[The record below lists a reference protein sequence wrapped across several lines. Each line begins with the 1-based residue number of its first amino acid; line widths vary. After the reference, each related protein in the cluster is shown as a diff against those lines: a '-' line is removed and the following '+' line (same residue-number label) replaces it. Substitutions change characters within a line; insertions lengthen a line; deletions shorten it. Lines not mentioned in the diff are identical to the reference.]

1 MTNFEAV
8 QELLAKLSIA
18 ADTTS
23 HASVASGD
31 AWQAELTKQAV
42 NARVTKTLVLK
53 PKTAK
58 SATVAPVV
66 VFALDDATVPLGP
79 LAKKLGVK
87 EMRMAAPDL
96 LQEVFSVLKED
107 VSPFML
113 ANVDRAA
120 YATVHVVVD
129 ADLLA
134 SEAPVAFHPAQADK
148 TVALTGAALRAFL
161 TGSGIEFVEVNF
173 KELAAS
179 APAPAAAGSSTA
191 AKSKPAKQVKQAKA
205 EAEEATGTAK
215 IGVEAKKE
223 SDFPKWYQQVL
234 TRSDMLEYYDV
245 SGCYIIRPWAYNI
258 WKEITAFFDGAI
270 TEMGVE
276 DAYFPMFVSQRVLER
291 EKDHIEGFAPEVA
304 WVTKAGSS
312 DLEEPVAI
320 RPTSETVMYPYYA
333 KWIRSHRDLPLR
345 LNQWCSVVRWEFKH
359 PQPFLRTREFL
370 WQEGHTAHLT
380 KEGAGEEVY
389 EILDL
394 YRQVYEDLLAVPVI
408 KGIKSEKEKF
418 AGGLYTTT
426 CEAFIPTTGRGIQGA
441 TSHCLGQNFAKM
453 FNIVVEDPNTPADA
467 GEPEKLFVWQNS
479 WGITTRTIGVM
490 VMVHGDDKGLVLP
503 PRVASVQ
510 VIVVPCGITARST
523 EEDRKRIN
531 AGVEEVVRTLKRAGV
546 RARSDVRDNYT
557 PGYKFNHWE
566 LRGVPIRLEVG
577 PKDLEKRSTM
587 SVRRDNGSKAA
598 IAMDDLQTAVP
609 ALLRTIQDDMFARAK
624 ATFNQ
629 HVCRVEKW
637 DDFVPTLNGKN
648 LVLIPWCER
657 EECEDSIKERS
668 ARADEGEEQDERAP
682 SMGAKSLCIPLE
694 LPQDGTIV
702 PGETKCVACDHHA
715 KRYALF
721 GRSY

>member
-1 MTNFEAV
+1 MTTLEDI
-8 QELLAKLSIA
+8 LAHLAALSISPSS
-18 ADTTS
+18 TS
-23 HASVASGD
+23 HD
-31 AWQAELTKQAV
+31 AV
-42 NARVTKTLVLK
+42 NAGAAWKEELNKNNVDAHVTKTLVFK

-58 SATVAPVV
+58 TAVATPVV
-66 VFALDDATVPLGP
+66 VIALEETTVPLGP
-79 LAKKLGVK
+79 LAKKINVK
-87 EMRMAAPDL
+87 EMRMAAPEL
-96 LQEVFSVLKED
+96 LQEVFSVEKD
-107 VSPFML
+107 NVSPFML
-113 ANVDRAA
+113 LNVNRDAFP
-120 YATVHVVVD
+120 TVHVVID
-129 ADLLA
+129 ADLMAATKPL
-134 SEAPVAFHPAQADK
+134 AFHPGQSSK
-148 TVALTGAALRAFL
+148 TVCLSAGDVATFL
-161 TGSGIEFVEVNF
+161 TKANIEYVQVDF
-173 KELAAS
+173 KELATTGPPPSTGAAS
-179 APAPAAAGSSTA
+179 AS
-191 AKSKPAKQVKQAKA
+191 KSKPAKETKVDDS
-205 EAEEATGTAK
+205 EAAGTTK
-215 IGVEAKKE
+215 IGVEVKKDD
-223 SDFPKWYQQVL
+223 DFAKWYQQVL
-234 TRSDMLEYYDV
+234 LRSEMMDYYDV
-245 SGCYIIRPWAYNI
+245 SGCYILRPASFNI
-258 WKEITAFFDGAI
+258 WKHITAFFDGAI

-276 DAYFPMFVSQRVLER
+276 SAYFPMFVSQRMLER

-312 DLEEPVAI
+312 DMEEPVAI

-380 KEGAGEEVY
+380 KEGASEEVY
-389 EILDL
+389 QILDL
-394 YRQVYEDLLAVPVI
+394 YRQVYEDILAVPVV

-479 WGITTRTIGVM
+479 WGLTTRTIGVM

-503 PRVASVQ
+503 PRVATVQ

-523 EEDRKRIN
+523 EQDRENIN
-531 AGVEEVVRTLKRAGV
+531 KGVEDVVQILKKAGV
-546 RARSDVRDNYT
+546 RARSDLRDNYT

-577 PKDLEKRSTM
+577 PKDLENRSTM
-587 SVRRDNGSKAA
+587 SVRRDNGAKQA
-598 IAMDDLQTAVP
+598 IAVDNLATAVP
-609 ALLRTIQDDMFARAK
+609 ALLATVQQDMFNRAK
-624 ATFNQ
+624 ATFDQ
-629 HVCRVEKW
+629 HIIRVDKW
-637 DDFVPTLNGKN
+637 NDFVPALNAKN

-657 EECEDSIKERS
+657 EECEDNIKDRS
-668 ARADEGEEQDERAP
+668 ARVAQDAEQDERAP

-694 LPQDGTIV
+694 QPKDNAIV
-702 PGETKCVACDHHA
+702 EGVTKCVACDHFA
-715 KRYALF
+715 KRHTLF